1 MIKMNNIFNLLHKNV
16 NRLSCLKSIDGIN
29 GFFQY
34 YYSVMESDETEAKNG
49 YRDCI
54 CYEYMENE
62 KHVYYVKFY
71 TKLNKVDL
79 SITIE
84 KIVIF

>member
-1 MIKMNNIFNLLHKNV
+1 MTKMNNVFNLLHKNV
-16 NRLSCLKSIDGIN
+16 NRLACLKSNDGIN

-34 YYSVMESDETEAKNG
+34 YYKVMENYEAEAKNG

-62 KHVYYVKFY
+62 EHVYFIQFY
-71 TKLNKVDL
+71 TKLNKSDL
-79 SITIE
+79 SLTIE